1 MPLRRTTITRP
12 ALWIAVPTFVV
23 SPAVAASLKA
33 GIFAALVVGL
43 IGAALAGVF
52 AERRLARI
60 IFSIDRI
67 ARGDRYTSLPE
78 LVGDGA
84 IQQFAGTA
92 ETVRAAL
99 IEADTVSVD
108 QLRRETEAR
117 LHHAGR
123 LFFTGNFR
131 RAVEEVVNA
140 FTSAGERIRRTAT
153 ELGQSN
159 RHMAQQVTAASDAAA
174 QAAADVAG
182 VAAAACDV
190 ETLVMNSA
198 QQAIEARAAT
208 KRTSSELARA
218 DATMRTLAGAAQ
230 REGDQAHWGHRR
242 ADLAAG
248 A

>member
-1 MPLRRTTITRP
+1 MSSPHRTQITRP

-23 SPAVAASLKA
+23 SLAVAVTLKA
-33 GIFAALVVGL
+33 GVFAALVVGL
-43 IGAALAGVF
+43 VGAALVGAF
-52 AERRLARI
+52 AEARLTRI
-60 IFSIDRI
+60 ISSIDRI
-67 ARGDRYTSLPE
+67 ARGDRYISLPE

-108 QLRRETEAR
+108 QSRRETEAR

-131 RAVEEVVNA
+131 RAVEEVVNT

-159 RHMAQQVTAASDAAA
+159 RDMAQ
-174 QAAADVAG
+174 
-182 VAAAACDV
+182 
-190 ETLVMNSA
+190 
-198 QQAIEARAAT
+198 
-208 KRTSSELARA
+208 
-218 DATMRTLAGAAQ
+218 
-230 REGDQAHWGHRR
+230 
-242 ADLAAG
+242 
-248 A
+248 